1 MNPPNRDT
9 LPAQLV
15 AVRRHG
21 ALPGR
26 GGPMA
31 PERLL
36 VIVILVV
43 ILIALLFW
51 LL

>member
-1 MNPPNRDT
+1 VS
-9 LPAQLV
+9 A
-15 AVRRHG
+15 G
-21 ALPGR
+21 C
-26 GGPMA
+26 GGFRSPHPLLIRKDRSNMA

-43 ILIALLFW
+43 ILVALLFW